1 MNIFEIIDEYLRRS
15 ANALLRL
22 REATKHY
29 DLMAAWRNGSLDRM
43 GSVEGIRYEF
53 HGSGVYIEAENFGI
67 EVNFRPG
74 GSIDGFDSWRLWQM
88 IKAEPNLSKVFMSHA
103 DVRYRSAAAGRIGTA
118 PITHKPRIGGACGV
132 RGSSHPA
139 ESAAQVPPYG
149 VHLTALRPT
158 VLRSY
163 GVHLTAFTLTPVFG
177 FSLLRF
183 FPQEKTIQI
192 LCLKRSFRLSKAHQ
206 ALPEHQHDS

>member
-53 HGSGVYIEAENFGI
+53 HGSGVYIEEENFGI

-103 DVRYRSAAAGRIGTA
+103 DVRVALDELLKAGKIA
-118 PITHKPRIGGACGV
+118 LNKES
-132 RGSSHPA
+132 GSFFLEEKSEA
-139 ESAAQVPPYG
+139 EKIRKQGS
-149 VHLTALRPT
+149 
-158 VLRSY
+158 
-163 GVHLTAFTLTPVFG
+163 
-177 FSLLRF
+177 
-183 FPQEKTIQI
+183 E
-192 LCLKRSFRLSKAHQ
+192 
-206 ALPEHQHDS
+206 